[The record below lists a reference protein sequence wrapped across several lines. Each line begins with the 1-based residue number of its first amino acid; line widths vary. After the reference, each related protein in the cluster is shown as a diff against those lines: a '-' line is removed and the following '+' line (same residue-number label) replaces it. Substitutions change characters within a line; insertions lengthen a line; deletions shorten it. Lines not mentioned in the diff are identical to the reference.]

1 MCQVLS
7 KAEYLPAIYNTSTY
21 VHRIINRKQFQI
33 QKKNNFIWLHI
44 MESILEH
51 CTIKKKND
59 ASFEFCS
66 TLPEKEEM
74 KKSKD
79 KKSDHYPLKK
89 ILSSPNTE
97 LVETEK

>member
-1 MCQVLS
+1 MISNTKEKQLHLI
-7 KAEYLPAIYNTSTY
+7 AYYGINFGALYN
-21 VHRIINRKQFQI
+21 K
-33 QKKNNFIWLHI
+33 
-44 MESILEH
+44 
-51 CTIKKKND
+51 KKKND

-66 TLPEKEEM
+66 TLPEKEEK

>member
-1 MCQVLS
+1 M
-7 KAEYLPAIYNTSTY
+7 
-21 VHRIINRKQFQI
+21 
-33 QKKNNFIWLHI
+33 
-44 MESILEH
+44 
-51 CTIKKKND
+51 KKKND

-66 TLPEKEEM
+66 TLPEKEEEE